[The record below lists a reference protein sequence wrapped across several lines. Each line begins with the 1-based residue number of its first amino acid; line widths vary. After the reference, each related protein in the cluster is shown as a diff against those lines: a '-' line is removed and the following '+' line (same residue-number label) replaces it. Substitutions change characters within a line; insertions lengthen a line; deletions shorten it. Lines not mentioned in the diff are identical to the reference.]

1 MVMTSSLQE
10 GCVILV
16 TLYFYLTEKA
26 VLYIDEVLAATTM
39 DEIFETNSSF
49 HVGTS
54 FTWPKAIF
62 SKILVLDKK
71 ADRNIRGN
79 WLKNHFRHLKLYSHP
94 PSWLSRNGC
103 HMRTFWKT
111 KDLSLPFWESQPFR
125 FWYVEV
131 PRQRTFKSTKTSISS

>member
-1 MVMTSSLQE
+1 MQPGKVQRYHQFNLRLIWWWHHHQWMVMTSSLQ

-16 TLYFYLTEKA
+16 TLYFCLTEKA

-49 HVGTS
+49 HLGTS
-54 FTWPKAIF
+54 FTWPKPIF

-79 WLKNHFRHLKLYSHP
+79 WLKNQCRQLKLYSNP

-111 KDLSLPFWESQPFR
+111 KDLSLHFWES
-125 FWYVEV
+125 
-131 PRQRTFKSTKTSISS
+131 